1 MAATSPSRWPR
12 SPSQGK
18 CSRAFYASSQNYG
31 RSLRLRQHEVSMVM
45 RSRATDRRSASKC
58 QGKRPNQPP
67 LPPFGL
73 SGTMAL
79 VRAATL
85 SCENAGKS
93 QKCTQDRSHRGIP
106 VDSVSSLDLG
116 TQAFLNPGSRHCN
129 SDGRLSVPYR
139 TCSRRRRR
147 SSAEPIERARR
158 DPEFIDNERSVEP
171 RASPPEA
178 SLRCGTVR
186 AAIQNSQAT
195 WRSSLQTFF

>member
-1 MAATSPSRWPR
+1 MRRRDFIAAL
-12 SPSQGK
+12 GG
-18 CSRAFYASSQNYG
+18 AVVA
-31 RSLRLRQHEVSMVM
+31 M
-45 RSRATDRRSASKC
+45 
-58 QGKRPNQPP
+58 P
-67 LPPFGL
+67 L
-73 SGTMAL
+73 A
-79 VRAATL
+79 VRAQEGSTRGKI

-93 QKCTQDRSHRGIP
+93 QKCTQDRE
-106 VDSVSSLDLG
+106 SSGESRFIAFPPWICRPG

-129 SDGRLSVPYR
+129 SDGRLSVPYG

-158 DPEFIDNERSVEP
+158 DPRVIDNERSVEP

-195 WRSSLQTFF
+195 WRSSLQVPACDFQAPPRAETSRSRGLRSEPART